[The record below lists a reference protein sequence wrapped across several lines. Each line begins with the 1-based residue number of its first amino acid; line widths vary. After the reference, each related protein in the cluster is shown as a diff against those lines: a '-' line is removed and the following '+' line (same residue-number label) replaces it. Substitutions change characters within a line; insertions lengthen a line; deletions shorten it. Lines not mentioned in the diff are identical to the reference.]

1 MERLGFQLRD
11 QEGVLA
17 AEVMETHW
25 FTQQMDFNMQTK
37 LFILF
42 ILFATVGKAQGNLQF
57 NQVVKVNNATQTVP
71 VGKIWKVESYMQAY
85 TSISEFTEYPTCNFQ
100 DRQHPFLINGKPY
113 YQING
118 SPGHGSSGIFM
129 AVGNL
134 FPLWL
139 KPGETVQTTCPDN
152 FLSIIEFN
160 VVP

>member
-1 MERLGFQLRD
+1 MELP
-11 QEGVLA
+11 E
-17 AEVMETHW
+17 AEAMETHW
-25 FTQQMDFNMQTK
+25 YIQQMDFKMRTSLFF

-42 ILFATVGKAQGNLQF
+42 YLASGAQGNLQF
-57 NQVVKVNNATQTVP
+57 SQVIRVNNTAQTVP

-85 TSISEFTEYPTCNFQ
+85 TSISEFVEYPTCNFQ

-139 KPGETVQTTCPDN
+139 KSGEFIQTTCPDN